1 MLVETHGRVSLL
13 ITNTPIIHFE
23 KFIMLEEITNL
34 FEKQGGEFIS
44 PPSFIQEKLKGIKA
58 FIFDW
63 DGVFNS
69 GTKGEGISST
79 YTEADSMGTNLL
91 RFGYWLGNNQELP
104 IMAIITGENNQS
116 AKKLAQREHF
126 HHIYFKIPNKAIALE
141 YLLNSHH
148 LKNEEIAFCFDDVLD
163 FPIAEKCGLRFMV
176 RRDASPLFKQY
187 AIENNLCD
195 YITSQQG
202 GNNAVREISDLILG
216 LTGQINQ
223 VIKERTAFSELYTNY
238 LTQRNIPAT
247 KMFTVKN
254 GVVCNV

>member
-1 MLVETHGRVSLL
+1 MLT
-13 ITNTPIIHFE
+13 
-23 KFIMLEEITNL
+23 EITKPFENL
-34 FEKQGGEFIS
+34 GGEFIS
-44 PPSFIQEKLKGIKA
+44 SPKFIQEKLKGIKA

-91 RFGYWLGNNQELP
+91 RFGYWLGHKELP
-104 IMAIITGENNQS
+104 IMAIITGENNLS

-126 HHIYFKIPNKAIALE
+126 HHIYFKIANKATALE
-141 YLLNSHH
+141 HLLNSYN
-148 LKNEEIAFCFDDVLD
+148 LKEEEVAFCFDDVLD

-187 AIENNLCD
+187 AIENKLCD

-202 GNNAVREISDLILG
+202 GNHAVREVSDLVLG
-216 LTGQINQ
+216 LTGQINN

-238 LTQRNIPAT
+238 LTQRNTPVT
-247 KMFTVKN
+247 KMFTVKDK
-254 GVVCNV
+254 VVCKV

>member
-1 MLVETHGRVSLL
+1 MS
-13 ITNTPIIHFE
+13 IQQKFTNIGGQ
-23 KFIMLEEITNL
+23 FISSEEEIT
-34 FEKQGGEFIS
+34 S
-44 PPSFIQEKLKGIKA
+44 KLKDVRC

-91 RFGYWLGNNQELP
+91 RFGYWLGNDQKLP

-126 HHIYFKIPNKAIALE
+126 HHIYFKIANKAVALE
-141 YLLNSHH
+141 HLLNTYN
-148 LKNEEIAFCFDDVLD
+148 LKNEEVAFCFDDVLD
-163 FPIAEKCGLRFMV
+163 FPIAQKCGLKFMI

-187 AIENNLCD
+187 AIENKLCD

-202 GNNAVREISDLILG
+202 GNHAVREVSDLVLG
-216 LTGQINQ
+216 LTGQLNK
-223 VIKERTAFSELYTNY
+223 VIRERTDFSELYTNY
-238 LTQRNIPAT
+238 LTQRNTPET
-247 KMFTVKN
+247 KMFTVK
-254 GVVCNV
+254 GGAISEV